1 VRRVGFMIT
10 HLRAQNFKSW
20 KDTGDLCLGRLTGL
34 FGTNSSGKT
43 SILQILPLLKQT
55 AEFQDRNRVLYT
67 GKDDSPVYLGT
78 FQEIIHGHQPDAALT
93 LSFTWRQTEPLSLL
107 YLGTPSDEILQILH
121 EPEFSFR
128 TSIARRGEGPVVD
141 SFEYE
146 LGQQVFGMRR
156 NDDGTY
162 MLIHRP
168 GNLTT
173 GGLGLDL
180 RSLFPIGTDPNLEK
194 IPFGPP
200 VKCYGFPPEAGVYF
214 GKLTG
219 PRNRRRSNQ
228 LKEHEVGHPEYPGL
242 PELELAFESL
252 FGRMHYLGPIR
263 SYPQRVYEWGGEK
276 PLDTG
281 WDGDETISAL
291 LASKTVTQVAAWLK
305 DMGLIHSF
313 RLQPVGES
321 RTIYQ
326 CHVKTTESATEVLLP
341 DVGFGV
347 SQILPVLANCAML
360 PDGSTLLLE
369 QPEIHLHPFAQA
381 ALADVLID
389 AITKRNLRI
398 IVESHSE
405 HLLRRIQRRIARG
418 VLKAEDTA
426 LYFCHLENGTSAIE
440 ELDVDSYGNIRN
452 WPKNFF
458 GDEMGELADM
468 TVAAMERQKAGR
480 K

>member
-1 VRRVGFMIT
+1 MIT
-10 HLRAQNFKSW
+10 RLRAENFKSW
-20 KDTGDLCLGRLTGL
+20 KDTGDLRLGRLTGL

-55 AEFQDRNRVLYT
+55 AEFPDPSRVLYT

-78 FQEIIHGHQPDAALT
+78 FQEIIHGQRPDAALT
-93 LSFTWRQTEPLSLL
+93 LSFTWHQMEPLSLADI
-107 YLGTPSDEILQILH
+107 GRSSSATGAIF
-121 EPEFSFR
+121 PEFSFQ
-128 TSIARRGEGPVVD
+128 TSIIREGDGPAVH
-141 SFEYE
+141 SFEYVV
-146 LGQQVFGMRR
+146 GRQVFGMRR

-162 MLIHRP
+162 GLIYRHQDVSGGP
-168 GNLTT
+168 GPE
-173 GGLGLDL
+173 GKSYYFVG
-180 RSLFPIGTDPNLEK
+180 PDPAYPK
-194 IPFGPP
+194 IPFPSP
-200 VKCYGFPPEAGVYF
+200 VKCYGFPPEAGTYF
-214 GKLTG
+214 GEFRD
-219 PRNRRRSNQ
+219 PRQRGRFTQ
-228 LKEHEVGHPEYPGL
+228 LEVHDVGRPEYLGL
-242 PELELAFESL
+242 PALRLAFENL
-252 FGRMHYLGPIR
+252 FGTVHYLGPIR

-281 WDGDETISAL
+281 WDGDQAVAAL
-291 LASKTVTQVAAWLK
+291 LASKTVSQVAAWLK
-305 DMGLIHSF
+305 DMDLIHSF

-326 CHVKTTESATEVLLP
+326 CHVRITPTGTEVLLP

-360 PDGSTLLLE
+360 PEGSTLLLE

-389 AITKRNLRI
+389 AITNRNLQI

-405 HLLRRIQRRIARG
+405 HLLRRIQRRIARE
-418 VLKAEDTA
+418 VLKPDDTA
-426 LYFCHLENGTSAIE
+426 LYFCKLENGTSAIE
-440 ELDVDSYGNIRN
+440 KLDVNAYGYITN

-458 GDEMGELADM
+458 GDEMGELGDM
-468 TVAAMERQKAGR
+468 TIAAMERQKAGV

>member
-1 VRRVGFMIT
+1 MIT
-10 HLRAQNFKSW
+10 RLRAENFKSW
-20 KDTGDLCLGRLTGL
+20 KDTGDLHLGRLTGL

-78 FQEIIHGHQPDAALT
+78 FQEVVHGHQPNAALT
-93 LSFTWRQTEPLSLL
+93 LSFKWRQTEPPSLIN
-107 YLGTPSDEILQILH
+107 LGTPSDEILQILH

-128 TSIARRGEGPVVD
+128 TSITQRGEGPVVD

-156 NDDGTY
+156 NDDGSY

-168 GNLTT
+168 GNLVT

-194 IPFGPP
+194 IPFESP
-200 VKCYGFPPEAGVYF
+200 VKCYGFPPEAGMYF
-214 GKLTG
+214 DGLRDTA
-219 PRNRRRSNQ
+219 PRERWVQ
-228 LKEHEVGHPEYPGL
+228 VKESEIGRPKYRGL
-242 PELELAFESL
+242 PALQLAFENM
-252 FGRMHYLGPIR
+252 FGRVHYLGPIR
-263 SYPQRVYEWGGEK
+263 SYPRRVYEWGGEK

-281 WDGDETISAL
+281 WDGDETVAAL
-291 LASKTVTQVAAWLK
+291 LASRTVSQVAKWLQEMK
-305 DMGLIHSF
+305 LIHSF
-313 RLQPVGES
+313 RLESVGES
-321 RTIYQ
+321 QTIYQ
-326 CHVKTTESATEVLLP
+326 CHVKTTPTATEVLLP

-347 SQILPVLANCAML
+347 SQILPVLADCAML
-360 PDGSTLLLE
+360 PEGSTLLLE

-381 ALADVLID
+381 ALADILID
-389 AITKRNLRI
+389 AIRNRNLQI
-398 IVESHSE
+398 VVESHSE
-405 HLLRRIQRRIARG
+405 HLLRRIQRRIARE
-418 VLKAEDTA
+418 VIYRDDVA
-426 LYFCHLENGTSAIE
+426 LYFCHLENGSSAIE
-440 ELDVDSYGNIRN
+440 ELDVDAYGNIRN
-452 WPKNFF
+452 WPTDFF

-480 K
+480 R